1 MSSLVRS
8 CMELRNIFLRG
19 WGTLKTAA
27 VYHARL
33 RTAHF
38 AVQRIACGPLIAAAL
53 TYHAE
58 VRCSTAVGQGPI
70 LRHVGAA
77 AGKEVQ
83 AIPCGTFLYRGCNQ
97 TKGNPKTVGFWRRF
111 CILSPPR
118 AKGCRAG
125 AQNIPAGGKHAD
137 AGAARNR
144 RTKNGPSGRQP
155 LRGARPKPR
164 ETTRAR
170 GAEYLFYI
178 LPQKRK
184 RLQRKVSFSRRGSLY
199 LDRRRVSAPLPAA
212 CYQLSCVLYWATIRQ
227 IGSCGG
233 RLFI

>member
-19 WGTLKTAA
+19 WGALKTAA

-38 AVQRIACGPLIAAAL
+38 VVQRIA
-53 TYHAE
+53 
-58 VRCSTAVGQGPI
+58 
-70 LRHVGAA
+70 
-77 AGKEVQ
+77 
-83 AIPCGTFLYRGCNQ
+83 CGTFLYRGCNQ

-111 CILSPPR
+111 CILLPPR
-118 AKGCRAG
+118 VKGCRAG
-125 AQNIPAGGKHAD
+125 ARNIPAGGKHAD

-178 LPQKRK
+178 LPQKHK

-212 CYQLSCVLYWATIRQ
+212 CYQLSCVLYWAAIRQ
-227 IGSCGG
+227 IGICEIHI
-233 RLFI
+233 F